1 MNLILCGMMG
11 AGKTTVGIKLAEKTG
26 RQWLDTD
33 VVITQKHGKIADIF
47 AQKGE
52 EYFRK
57 LETETLSAFA
67 QEENLVLS
75 VGGGL
80 VLKQENVCLLK
91 RMGKIVYLQAE
102 KQTLISRL
110 QQDTERPLLQGADL
124 ERKIENL
131 LSARASVYET
141 VADYIVTVDKKTPDE
156 IADEILII
164 VDKRN

>member
-91 RMGKIVYLQAE
+91 KMGKIVYLQAE

-141 VADYIVTVDKKTPDE
+141 VADYIVKVDKKTPDE